1 MSVLEEQEYS
11 KQLDFNIW
19 KKLFKFALPHKKTLK
34 IVAVQ
39 MLFITAID
47 ALFPLLNKIAIDNFI
62 IPQTFNGFTL
72 FCIFAVALGAVQ
84 AVNVMIMIRNAGR
97 METSVP
103 FDIRK
108 AVFQKLQEL
117 PLSYYDKTPI
127 GWMMARMTSD
137 VKKLGQTLSWN
148 LVDLCWSI
156 TSMILMT
163 IVMLV
168 INWKL
173 ALLVLATVPVLAVLS
188 FIFQY
193 WILNN
198 YRKVR
203 KVNSHIIN
211 SFNEG
216 IMGAKTIKTLVRE
229 KESLEDF
236 KGLTKDMRKYSI
248 KSATVS
254 SIYTP
259 IVVLLGSVGIATV
272 LWRGGNGVVT
282 GNLSYGT
289 LVMFLAFAER
299 FFEPVKQFARLF
311 SEFQYA
317 QASAERVISLIE
329 TEADIKDSDSVVDEF
344 GHYTSY
350 TEDKWPELV
359 GNISFKNVSFSYKDG
374 ENVLNNFSLD
384 INAGETIALVGET
397 GSGKT
402 TIVNLACRF
411 YQPTEGSILI
421 DGVDYKE
428 RPLLWLHSNLGYV
441 LQESHLFS
449 GTVKENIAYSK
460 TDATIEEIVTAAKL
474 VNADSFIMQLE
485 KGYDTDVGERGSK
498 LSTGQKQL
506 ISFARAILANPKIFV
521 LDEATSSVD
530 TETEHLI
537 KDAIQNI
544 LKDRTSFI
552 IAHRLSTIKSADRIL
567 VIEKGEV
574 IESGTHKQL
583 LNKKGYYYRLYTN
596 QFLEEE
602 EGKLLGKELAG

>member
-1 MSVLEEQEYS
+1 MV
-11 KQLDFNIW
+11 
-19 KKLFKFALPHKKTLK
+19 
-34 IVAVQ
+34 
-39 MLFITAID
+39 
-47 ALFPLLNKIAIDNFI
+47 
-62 IPQTFNGFTL
+62 
-72 FCIFAVALGAVQ
+72 
-84 AVNVMIMIRNAGR
+84 
-97 METSVP
+97 
-103 FDIRK
+103 
-108 AVFQKLQEL
+108 
-117 PLSYYDKTPI
+117 
-127 GWMMARMTSD
+127 
-137 VKKLGQTLSWN
+137 
-148 LVDLCWSI
+148 
-156 TSMILMT
+156 LMT

-168 INWKL
+168 INIKL
-173 ALLVLATVPVLAVLS
+173 ALLVLATVPVLAVIS

-203 KVNSHIIN
+203 KVNSHIIS

-229 KESLEDF
+229 KESLEEF
-236 KGLTKDMRKYSI
+236 KGLTKDMRRYSI

-259 IVVLLGSVGIATV
+259 IVILLGSVGMAAV
-272 LWRGGNGVVT
+272 LWRGGNGIVKGT
-282 GNLSYGT
+282 LTYGT
-289 LVMFLAFAER
+289 LVMFLAYAER

-317 QASAERVISLIE
+317 QASAERVMSLIE

-344 GHYTSY
+344 GHYASSD
-350 TEDKWPELV
+350 TEKWPDLV

-374 ENVLNNFSLD
+374 ENVLNSFNLEVK
-384 INAGETIALVGET
+384 AGETIALVGET

-411 YQPTEGSILI
+411 YEPTEGNILV
-421 DGVDYKE
+421 DDVDYKE

-460 TDATIEEIVTAAKL
+460 TDATLDEIISAAKL
-474 VNADSFIMQLE
+474 VNADDFITHLE
-485 KGYDTDVGERGSK
+485 NGYDTDVGERGSK

-537 KDAIQNI
+537 KDAITNI
-544 LKDRTSFI
+544 LKGRTSFI

-602 EGKLLGKELAG
+602 EGKLLSKELAG

>member
-1 MSVLEEQEYS
+1 
-11 KQLDFNIW
+11 
-19 KKLFKFALPHKKTLK
+19 
-34 IVAVQ
+34 
-39 MLFITAID
+39 
-47 ALFPLLNKIAIDNFI
+47 
-62 IPQTFNGFTL
+62 
-72 FCIFAVALGAVQ
+72 
-84 AVNVMIMIRNAGR
+84 MIRNAGR
-97 METSVP
+97 LETSVP
-103 FDIRK
+103 YDLRK
-108 AVFQKLQEL
+108 AAFNKLQEL

-148 LVDLCWSI
+148 LVDLCWAI
-156 TSMILMT
+156 TMMLLMT

-168 INWKL
+168 INIKL
-173 ALLVLATVPVLAVLS
+173 ALLVLMTVPVLVVLS
-188 FIFQY
+188 LLFQQ

-203 KVNSHIIN
+203 KLNSHIIN

-229 KESLEDF
+229 KDSLEEF
-236 KGLTKDMRKYSI
+236 KLLTKDMRKYSI

-259 IVVLLGSVGIATV
+259 IVILLGSLGIASV
-272 LWRGGNGVVT
+272 LWRGGNGVI
-282 GNLSYGT
+282 NSSISYGT
-289 LVMFLAFAER
+289 LVMFLAYAER

-317 QASAERVISLIE
+317 QASAERVMTLVE
-329 TEADIKDSDSVVDEF
+329 TVVDIKDSDKVLDEF
-344 GHYTSY
+344 GSPASAN
-350 TEDKWPELV
+350 KWPELI

-374 ENVLNNFSLD
+374 ENVLDSFNLD
-384 INAGETIALVGET
+384 VKAGETIALVGET

-411 YQPTEGSILI
+411 YQPTGGSVLI

-428 RPLLWLHSNLGYV
+428 RPLLWLQSNLGYV

-460 TDATIEEIVTAAKL
+460 TYATIEEIIYASTL
-474 VNADSFIMQLE
+474 VNAHEFILHLE
-485 KGYDTDVGERGSK
+485 NGYDTDVGERGSK

-506 ISFARAILANPKIFV
+506 ISFARAILQNPKIFI

-530 TETEHLI
+530 TETECLI

-544 LKDRTSFI
+544 LIGRTSFI

-567 VIEKGEV
+567 VIEKGEI

-602 EGKLLGKELAG
+602 EGKLLSNELAV

>member
-1 MSVLEEQEYS
+1 MSLLEEQEYN
-11 KQLDFNIW
+11 KQLDFSIW
-19 KKLFKFALPHKKTLK
+19 KKLLKFVLPHKKLL
-34 IVAVQ
+34 IILAVQ
-39 MLFITAID
+39 MVFISGID
-47 ALFPLLNKIAIDNFI
+47 ALFPMLTKIAIDNFI
-62 IPQTFNGFTL
+62 IPHTFKGFPL
-72 FCIFAVALGAVQ
+72 FCVIAVLLALIQ
-84 AVNVMIMIRNAGR
+84 AINVMIMIKNAGKL
-97 METSVP
+97 ETSVP
-103 FDIRK
+103 YDLRK
-108 AVFQKLQEL
+108 LAFRKLQEL

-148 LVDLCWSI
+148 LVDLCWAI
-156 TSMILMT
+156 TMMVLMT

-168 INWKL
+168 INIKL

-229 KESLEDF
+229 KESLEEF

-259 IVVLLGSVGIATV
+259 IVVLLGSVGIAAV
-272 LWRGGNGVVT
+272 LWRGGNGIVKDSLT
-282 GNLSYGT
+282 YGT
-289 LVMFLAFAER
+289 LVMFLAYAER

-317 QASAERVISLIE
+317 QASAERVMSLIE
-329 TEADIKDSDSVVDEF
+329 TEAEIKDSDNVIDEF
-344 GHYTSY
+344 GHYTSAD
-350 TEDKWPELV
+350 TEKWPDLI

-374 ENVLNNFSLD
+374 ENVLNSFNLEVK
-384 INAGETIALVGET
+384 AGETIALVGET

-411 YQPTEGSILI
+411 YQPTDGTILI
-421 DGVDYKE
+421 DNVDYKE

-460 TDATIEEIVTAAKL
+460 TDATLDEIVNAAKL
-474 VNADSFIMQLE
+474 VNAHEFITHLE
-485 KGYDTDVGERGSK
+485 KGYETDVGERGSK

-506 ISFARAILANPKIFV
+506 ISFARAILAKPKIFV

-537 KDAIQNI
+537 KDAITNI
-544 LKDRTSFI
+544 LKGRTSFI